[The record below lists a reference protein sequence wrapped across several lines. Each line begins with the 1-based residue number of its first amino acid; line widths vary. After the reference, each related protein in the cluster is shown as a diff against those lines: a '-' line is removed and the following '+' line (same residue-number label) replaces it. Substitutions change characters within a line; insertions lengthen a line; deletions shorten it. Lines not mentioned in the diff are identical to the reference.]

1 MRCCT
6 NNLRTSQQR
15 RIDEKAVFMIDADK
29 VAVQLSVTVWQER
42 GIAAWVIV
50 ANKITW
56 TVRAHCRA
64 VGFSGA

>member
-29 VAVQLSVTVWQER
+29 VAVQLSAIFR
-42 GIAAWVIV
+42 HGHGIAVWVNV
-50 ANKITW
+50 ANKIARS
-56 TVRAHCRA
+56 VRAHCR
-64 VGFSGA
+64 G